1 MIRRFTWDIVYHET
15 LDSTNSFLYN
25 LLNTDSDLKE
35 GYVLRTGF
43 QTTGRGQIGNTWEST
58 GDRNLLASILLKPD
72 WPVEEQFVISKI
84 ICLALVELLN
94 EMNLEDVRIKW
105 PNDIY
110 VGDKKIAGVLIQ
122 NVLKGKQI
130 KASIVGVGLNINQ
143 EVFYSDAPNP
153 TSLSIELKKKYNVN
167 EILLRL
173 LDKLDLFYNKLLSQQ
188 KSEIDNL
195 YKFLLFRRNVNSKF
209 VNSNGETF
217 QGIIKEVTK
226 SGQLVVKR
234 DSYLQQFAFREIKYI
249 L

>member
-25 LLNTDSDLKE
+25 LLNTDADLKE

-58 GDRNLLASILLKPD
+58 ADRNLLASILLKPD

-110 VGDKKIAGVLIQ
+110 IGDKKIAGVLIQ

-153 TSLSIELKKKYNVN
+153 TSLSIELKKKHNVN

-173 LDKLDLFYNKLLSQQ
+173 LDKLDLFYNKLLSKQ

-209 VNSNGETF
+209 VDSNGEPF
-217 QGIIKEVTK
+217 KGMIKEVTK
-226 SGQLVVKR
+226 SGQLVIKR